1 MLMVVG
7 MLCLASLTQAAD
19 EIVKVYV
26 GGKLVNFSP
35 AARVRNGATYAP
47 LRAAAQAV
55 GADVKWSA
63 ATQTAVVCTD
73 MACANIKK
81 SQGIVVNGSLLI
93 PVRLMSQALG
103 REVTWDAAT
112 RSVRIAGQ

>member
-1 MLMVVG
+1 MVAG
-7 MLCLASLTQAAD
+7 LIGLTSPVRAAD

-26 GGKLVNFSP
+26 AGKAVSFTP
-35 AARVRNGATYAP
+35 AARIRNGTTYAP

-55 GADVKWSA
+55 GAEVQWSEA
-63 ATQTAVVCTD
+63 SQTALVCTD
-73 MACANIKK
+73 QACANIKK
-81 SQGIVVNGSLLI
+81 SQGIVVDGSLLI

-103 REVTWDAAT
+103 RAVTWDAAS

>member
-35 AARVRNGATYAP
+35 AARVRNGTTYAP